1 MKMKKILAA
10 TNNVGKLK
18 EIKEILK
25 DFEILSLKDINCEIE
40 VEEDGKT
47 FEENSREILEGH
59 NAILNTSGVRQIPEI
74 FQVHKRLNSI
84 LTK

>member
-47 FEENSREILEGH
+47 FEENSIKK
-59 NAILNTSGVRQIPEI
+59 AKEI
-74 FQVHKRLNSI
+74 FEITKIPCISDDSGIWMAWSI
-84 LTK
+84 YC